1 MTKEELEKLKAL
13 YNFLVENDLNLE
25 ACSCCDA
32 ITVYWGGKEIAC
44 DIENIFDLENLIKAG
59 EEKLNAVTDN

>member
-1 MTKEELEKLKAL
+1 MTRAELDKLKAL
-13 YNFLVENDLNLE
+13 YNYLVENDLNLE

-44 DIENIFDLENLIKAG
+44 DIENIFDLENLIKAE